1 LFYVWDEDEVDAVLG
16 DAARSFK
23 TAYDV
28 TRGGNWEDRTVLRRV
43 TPRGSPD
50 EETGLAAS
58 RAKLRAHR
66 EARPKPGRDDKVL
79 ADWNGLT
86 IAALVRASAI
96 FDEPAWLQ
104 TARAAFEFIVTQL
117 RSVDGRL
124 LHAWREGHPG
134 ARALLDDYSS
144 MARAALGLFE
154 ASGEPGDLDA
164 TRQLA
169 SEAIDLFGDGT
180 GGFYLTAKDAADVP
194 GARPRQAHDGATP
207 SGVGLLAETFV
218 RLWHLTDEARW
229 GEAAEGLIRSVS
241 GLPEGLGGSPLT
253 LMSADMLARGG
264 SVVVDGPLDEPTAQA
279 LAAIALR
286 APDPSLTVLRLDRR
300 RWPNGS
306 PRDNLPHAN
315 EPIAMLCQGQTCSL
329 PVATPDALK
338 ALMDARRAGARS

>member
-1 LFYVWDEDEVDAVLG
+1 
-16 DAARSFK
+16 
-23 TAYDV
+23 
-28 TRGGNWEDRTVLRRV
+28 
-43 TPRGSPD
+43 
-50 EETGLAAS
+50 
-58 RAKLRAHR
+58 
-66 EARPKPGRDDKVL
+66 
-79 ADWNGLT
+79 
-86 IAALVRASAI
+86 
-96 FDEPAWLQ
+96 
-104 TARAAFEFIVTQL
+104 
-117 RSVDGRL
+117 
-124 LHAWREGHPG
+124 
-134 ARALLDDYSS
+134 

-164 TRQLA
+164 ARSLA

-338 ALMDARRAGARS
+338 ALMDARRAGAPS